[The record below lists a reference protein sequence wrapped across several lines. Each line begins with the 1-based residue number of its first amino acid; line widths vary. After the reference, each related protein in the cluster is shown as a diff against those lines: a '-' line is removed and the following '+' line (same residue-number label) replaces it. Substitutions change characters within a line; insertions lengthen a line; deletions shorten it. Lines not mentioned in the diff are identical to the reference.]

1 MDLKRT
7 YTVLIRLYPKDYQF
21 RFEAEMLKTF
31 SLSVD
36 EHRHSGGRLVPFAAR
51 ELIACI
57 RGAAAEWIAK
67 FKTETSTRSRHLPD
81 LRMMHLPWLS
91 RETRSLSLRKFRC
104 SSDTSR

>member
-1 MDLKRT
+1 MDLKKT
-7 YTVLIRLYPKDYQF
+7 YALLIRLYPKDYQF

-31 SLSVD
+31 YLSVD
-36 EHRHSGGRLVPFAAR
+36 EHHHSGGRVVPFAAH

-67 FKTETSTRSRHLPD
+67 FKTDTSIRSRHLPD

-91 RETRSLSLRKFRC
+91 RETRSRSLRKFRC
-104 SSDTSR
+104 SWDTSR